1 MGYIGNSVFTGVI
14 TDSSSIDAGVI
25 ELSDISQTAQ
35 DSLGN
40 TDLYGFV
47 KTNGTGTQKED
58 LILTKTGGTDNI
70 SVANNDGTQSDLYD
84 ESFIAKSGLTFTVN
98 SDGELEVT
106 I

>member
-1 MGYIGNSVFTGVI
+1 MGYIGQQVFTGVI
-14 TDSSSIDAGVI
+14 THSDSIDAGVI
-25 ELSDISQTAQ
+25 EITDLSASAQAQLGTAE
-35 DSLGN
+35 
-40 TDLYGFV
+40 LYGFT
-47 KTNGTGTQKED
+47 KTNGSGSQKED

-70 SVANNDGTQSDLYD
+70 SVANNDGTLSDLYD

>member
-1 MGYIGNSVFTGVI
+1 MDLEIKKG
-14 TDSSSIDAGVI
+14 SS
-25 ELSDISQTAQ
+25 
-35 DSLGN
+35 
-40 TDLYGFV
+40 
-47 KTNGTGTQKED
+47 
-58 LILTKTGGTDNI
+58 ILTKTAGTDDI

>member
-1 MGYIGNSVFTGVI
+1 MPRFRRGSGK
-14 TDSSSIDAGVI
+14 
-25 ELSDISQTAQ
+25 E
-35 DSLGN
+35 
-40 TDLYGFV
+40 
-47 KTNGTGTQKED
+47 QKED

-70 SVANNDGTQSDLYD
+70 SVAHNDGTQSDLYD